1 MRVRLFV
8 AVLAAA
14 CFLAGAVTAKP
25 EVLSTLK
32 PEHPRLIAGADDTA
46 RVKALIASD
55 PDARALY
62 DRIRQNAEALL
73 SEPVMDYTPEDFREN
88 AGVKTYVTLGKVRE
102 VVERIYT
109 LATVYRIDG
118 DRRFLDRARA
128 ELLNAATRESWNPIH
143 FLDTAE
149 MTHAVA
155 IGYDWLYQDLSE
167 DDRRTLRQAII
178 EKGFGPAKSA
188 YTFHGLVPWGHWVMA
203 RHNWNQVCNGGLTIG
218 ALAIADEEPE
228 IARYILNH
236 AVASVKLPMA
246 EFAPDGA
253 WAEGPSYWS
262 YATQYN
268 VLMLAA
274 LKTAL
279 GHDFGLADSP
289 GFSVTGFFRMNFGGP
304 SGTAFNYA
312 DASGRL
318 GADEQMYWL
327 AREFGRPEFAWFERR
342 YLSEA
347 RAIAL
352 WWYAPGEPP
361 RDLPLDAWYQRAG
374 IVFLRGSWEDPETA
388 WVGFKAGDN
397 KTNHSHLDLGSFV
410 FDALGQRWA
419 ADLGGDSYK
428 LPLYF
433 DTYLGNRWKYY
444 RLVTRAHNTLTID
457 GDQSPRAEARIVAF
471 KSEPDRAFAVADLSR
486 AYGPAVI
493 SARRGV
499 ALLDRKRLVVQDE
512 VTAWKPVEVVWGMMT
527 AAEVEVKGRE
537 ATLTRSGAS
546 LRARIIE
553 PEGATFASESAR
565 QGPPQNPNEGF
576 TRLTVRLPEK
586 VTKTRIVVELV
597 PDRGEEPKGASV
609 PVRPLSEW

>member
-1 MRVRLFV
+1 MRVRLFAV
-8 AVLAAA
+8 ALAAA
-14 CFLAGAVTAKP
+14 YLLAGAASARP
-25 EVLSTLK
+25 DVLSTLR
-32 PEHPRLIAGADDTA
+32 PGHPRLIAPAADTE

-62 DRIRQNAEALL
+62 ERIRKNAEALL
-73 SEPVMDYTPEDFREN
+73 AEPVMDYTPEDFREN
-88 AGVKTYVTLGKVRE
+88 LGVKTYVTLGKVRV

-109 LATVYRIDG
+109 LATVYRIEG
-118 DRRFLDRARA
+118 DRRFLERARA
-128 ELLNAATRESWNPIH
+128 ELLNAAARESWNPIH
-143 FLDTAE
+143 FLDTGE

-155 IGYDWLYQDLSE
+155 IGYDWLYADLSE
-167 DDRRTLRQAII
+167 DDRRTLRRAIV
-178 EKGFGPAKSA
+178 EKGFGPGRSA
-188 YTFHGLVPWGHWVMA
+188 YFYRGLAPWGHWVKA
-203 RHNWNQVCNGGLTIG
+203 RHNWNQVCNGGLTLG
-218 ALAIADEEPE
+218 ALAIGDEEPE
-228 IARYILNH
+228 LSRYILEH
-236 AVASVKLPMA
+236 ALESIKLPMA

-268 VLMLAA
+268 VLMLAG

-279 GHDFGLADSP
+279 GTDFGLGQSP
-289 GFSVTGFFRMNFGGP
+289 GFPVTGLFRMNYGGP

-312 DASGRL
+312 DAGGRL

-342 YLSEA
+342 YLDVSK
-347 RAIAL
+347 AIAL

-361 RDLPLDAWYQRAG
+361 ENLPLDAWYQRAG
-374 IVFLRGSWEDPETA
+374 IVFLRGAWGDPDTA
-388 WVGFKAGDN
+388 WLGFKAGDN
-397 KTNHSHLDLGSFV
+397 QTNHSHLDLGSFV
-410 FDALGQRWA
+410 FDALGVRWA

-457 GDQSPRAEARIVAF
+457 GDQSPKAEARIIAF

-486 AYGPAVI
+486 AYGWSVI

-499 ALLDRKRLVVQDE
+499 ALLDRKRLLIQDE
-512 VTAWKPVEVVWGMMT
+512 VTAWKPVEVIWGMMT
-527 AAEVEVKGRE
+527 AAEVKAEGRE
-537 ATLTRSGAS
+537 ATLTRDGAS

-553 PEGATFASESAR
+553 PEGATFAAESAR
-565 QGPPQNPNEGF
+565 QDPPQNPNEGF

-586 VTKTRIVVELV
+586 VTKTRIVVELI
-597 PDRGEEPKGASV
+597 PFRGEEPAGSPA